1 MSSAESKGSHT
12 AAGAT
17 PEQKR
22 ARLAELLRTKARPV
36 QQAPVS
42 FSQERMWFQDRLSPG
57 SASFNIP
64 VRVRFSGSLDAE
76 VLRAS
81 LQELVVRHA
90 PLRTTFVEQDGRPLQ
105 RIAQGLDLALP
116 VVDLRPLAAEERE
129 AEAQRRIL
137 DEARQP
143 FDLEKGPLLR
153 TVLYRLDTLEH
164 ILLLKL
170 HHIITDG
177 WSMGVLVRELS
188 ALYPALAAGRPSPL
202 PPLPMQYAD
211 YAAWQRESL
220 KGEVLDSHLRWWR
233 ERLDPDAVLE
243 LPTDRPRPAVASGRG
258 ARITEV
264 LPHPLIE
271 SLKALA
277 RAEGT
282 TLFGVLLA
290 GFQVLLSR
298 YTGQQDVVV
307 GTSIAGRGRAELE
320 GLIGLFTNYLAF
332 RTDLSGQ
339 PSFREL
345 LGRVRET
352 TLEAYA
358 HQDVPFEKLVDALK
372 PERQLSV
379 NPLFQVALTLQN
391 APLPPLRLPGLV
403 LDAQPVDNRTSKA
416 DLSLLATELPEGLR
430 VTAEY
435 NTDLFEPGS
444 IQRLLAHLR
453 TLLEGA
459 ASAPD
464 RRILEL
470 PLMDAAEQRQ
480 VRSAWTG
487 GTAPFPEDTCL
498 HALFEAQARRTPEA
512 PAVQFQG
519 QSLTYAQLDTRAN
532 QLAHALR
539 RRGVGLESRVALSV
553 ERSLDVAVGLLGI
566 LKAGGAWVPVDPLLP
581 RERLAFMLEDS
592 GATVMVTQA
601 PLLER
606 FPQAHQSRALCLDAE
621 RAALAG
627 ERPEA
632 PVSGVGPRN
641 LAYVLYTSGSTGI
654 PKGTAIEHRGVTNL
668 VTHEAVAYGIGPGS
682 RVLQF
687 ASLSFDLSVEEIFT
701 TLCSGATLVLA
712 PLEDLMPGEPLRK
725 LVRDEALTVI
735 SVTPATLAA
744 TPAEGLPSLRT
755 VISGGEALPSEVVAR
770 WAPGRRLL
778 NTYGP
783 TEATVM
789 ATLTECVA
797 DGRVP
802 SIGRPLAN
810 VRAYVLDARGE
821 PVPVGIKGE
830 LHLGGVGVARGYAGR
845 AALTAERFMPDA
857 FSGEAGARLY
867 RTGDVV
873 RWREDGTLE
882 FIGRAD
888 AQVKVRG
895 FRIEPGEVE
904 AALAKLPPV
913 REAVVVAREDGPG
926 GKRLVGYAVL
936 REGMTADGHELR
948 AALKDVLP
956 EYMVPSAVVVLSALP
971 LTTNGK
977 VDRKALPAPDLAANG
992 TQDYVAPRT
1001 PTEERLAALWQE
1013 LLGVTRVGAHDSF
1026 FELGGHSLLA
1036 TQALSRIRQA
1046 FAVELP
1052 LRRLF
1057 ESPALDAVARL
1068 IDEALAKRSQP
1079 ELAPAPRKQHEA
1091 RARPV
1096 PTIPLEE
1103 AARAMEAHASAPP
1116 RGDTEVPL
1124 AAEARQRSEEAAHAT
1139 EARASAPP
1147 RGDAGVPFT
1156 AEARQ
1161 RMLVDW
1167 NATVTDYPRGSTLPE
1182 VFAQVVARFPDKVA
1196 IEFGDSHL
1204 TYRQLDARANQ
1215 LAWHLRSLGVSTDSR
1230 VALSME
1236 RSLELLVSLVAILK
1250 AGGAYVPLDPAY
1262 PRERLTAM
1270 VEDASPRVLLTSR
1283 ALLPKLP
1290 HEGLRAVVLE
1300 ELSLDAEPTHAPP
1313 LAALPDSLAYIDFTS
1328 GSTGRPKGVG
1338 TPHAAVL
1345 RTLFG
1350 VDFARFGP
1358 EETLLLMAPL
1368 AFDASTLEVWGAL
1381 LHGAKLAVF
1390 PPHPPSDPR
1399 ELEQV
1404 LVRHGVTMLW
1414 LTAGLFAQVVDSHLP
1429 ALRSLRQVLTGG
1441 DVISASHVRRVLE
1454 DLRIPV
1460 TAGYGPTETTV
1471 FATSHRFTSA
1481 SQVRTSV
1488 PLGRPLGNTQVYVL
1502 DASSQPVPPG
1512 VTGEL
1517 YVGGEGLA
1525 RGYVGQPALT
1535 AERFLPHPFAT
1546 TPGAR
1551 LYRTGD
1557 LARWR
1562 EDGVLEFLGRTDAQ
1576 VKVRGFRIEL
1586 AEVEA
1591 ALLAHSDV
1599 REAIVV
1605 AREDVPGDKRLVAY
1619 VVAAE
1624 SLDMAALRAFLK
1636 QRLPDYMVPS
1646 ALGRLAALPLTANGK
1661 VDRKAL
1667 PAPSTFQDRVP
1678 TRPPR
1683 TDTERRLAT
1692 LWEEVLQTGTVGAED
1707 NFFELGGHSLS
1718 ATQILSRIRRAF
1730 QAELSIADLFASPTV
1745 EAVARRIE
1753 TQAPLRPALTAPPLR
1768 PVPRDGHLP
1777 LSFAQQR
1784 LWFLSKLEPDS
1795 TAYNLPFVVRLEGT
1809 LDVPAFARALRDL
1822 LQRHESLRTTFH
1834 EQDSVPVQRIA
1845 PAPALPAGWMDLST
1859 WPDAAHAL
1867 RALIDEEARQL
1878 FHLESGPL
1886 WRVLLVR
1893 MDARHHVLL
1902 LTLHHVIADA
1912 WSMGVFLQ
1920 ELTTLYAA
1928 HAERRAPELKPL
1940 PVQYADFS
1948 VWQHGWLRDEALEA
1962 QLGWWRQQLQ
1972 DAPKA
1977 LELPTDRPRPPTQTF
1992 RGAVWPFQFPR
2003 ELSDAMQ
2010 VLCRREGVTPSMV
2023 VLAAFQVLLSR
2034 YSGQEDVAVGSP
2046 IAGRHH
2052 AELEGLIGFFVNTLV
2067 LRTKLG
2073 GDPTFRELLTRV
2085 RDTALGA
2092 YAHQDLPFEKLV
2104 EALRP
2109 ERDPRRPP
2117 LFQVMLAYQNA
2128 PMPETMGTGLR
2139 LQPLEPRGGT
2149 AKFDLTLALNDTADG
2164 LKGLLEYNTDLFYAA
2179 TAGHIVGHLRT
2190 LLEAAVREPE
2200 CRLSALPML
2209 TPGERELL
2217 FQEGKT
2223 PATAQDGCPPVLLQ
2237 AQARLRPEAVAV
2249 EHEGRTLSW
2258 AEVHRKALEWRTRAE
2273 VALPPPPPLVPVPR
2287 DAVLPLSFAQQR
2299 LWLIDQLEPG
2309 SSAYNLFMALRVE
2322 GALDVAALEQAFAA
2336 LVARHESLRTVF
2348 VSQEGEPVQVIL
2360 PTVPRALEQVDLSA
2374 LAPDVA
2380 HAALEQGLREEA
2392 LRPFDLARGPL
2403 LRVALRRL
2411 GPEAQVLSLNL
2422 HHIVSDGWSM
2432 GVLVRELTALY
2443 AAHASGQPPRLAPLP
2458 VQYVDFAVW
2467 QRAWL
2472 KDEVLEHMM
2481 AWWRQQLSGV
2491 PPLLELPTDK
2501 PRPSIQSYRGAQVP
2515 VRLSATLTES
2525 LQALSQREGGTLFMG
2540 LVSAFQVLLSRYA
2553 GQEDITL
2560 GSPIAGRTRQETE
2573 GLIGFFV
2580 NTLVLRTHVDPKA
2593 TFRELLGRVRAT
2605 TLAAYEHQ
2613 DAPFEKLVE
2622 ALQPRRSLSHSP
2634 LFQVLLALQ
2643 NAPLQPVTLA
2653 SGPGG
2658 SAPLRLLPLEQDF
2671 QTTQFDLTLD
2681 LARTPQG
2688 LHGTLSYRTDLFEP
2702 ATIGRMVEHLRTLLE
2717 AAVARPDTR
2726 VGELPLLTQGEREQL
2741 LVTWNQTQA
2750 EYPRD
2755 ATIPRLFEAQARKT
2769 PDAVAVVSG
2778 KQRLTYR
2785 EVEAKANQL
2794 AHRLRKLGV
2803 GPEIR
2808 VGLCVER
2815 TADVVVG
2822 TLGIMKAGGA
2832 YVPLDPSYPKE
2843 RLGWL
2848 LEDARGPALVAHSH
2862 LLEALPA
2869 FTAQAVCLDR
2879 DDALAEESSAP
2890 PPTEAQ
2896 PENVA
2901 YFIYTSGSTG
2911 RPKGV
2916 AVTHRNAVAFLT
2928 WAQATFEAE
2937 ETKAVLAATS
2947 LNFDLSVFE
2956 LFAPLMRGGS
2966 VVVVRDALHLAEEKL
2981 EAEVTLINTVPSA
2994 MAQLVKLG
3002 AVPPSVRVVNLA
3014 GEALPETLAKQVYG
3028 VPTVRKLYNLYGPSE
3043 DTTYSTG
3050 SLVGREEVP
3059 NIGRPLANTRAYVL
3073 DAYLQPVPVGV
3084 AGELYLAGEGQTRGY
3099 LLRPELTAERFLPE
3113 VHGPA
3118 GSRMYRTGDRVRYRA
3133 DGVLEYLGR
3142 VDFQVK
3148 VRGFRIELG
3157 EVEAALRQ
3165 HKAVK
3170 DAVVVAK
3177 GDGAD
3182 KRLVAYVAAKAGAT
3196 PEAESLKAD
3205 LRQRLPE
3212 YMVPGTVVVLDALP
3226 LNANGKV
3233 ERKALPEPEA
3243 QQPGGTYEAPRTA
3256 LEAKLAAIWSDV
3268 LHVPRVGVK
3277 DDFFALG
3284 GHSLLATQVVS
3295 RVRTETGT
3303 ELPLRALFEAPT
3315 IAALAS
3321 RIEGSGRSHDDVR
3334 MPPLVPVPRD
3344 GPLPLSFAQQRLWFL
3359 DRLHPGS
3366 PFYNIPAA
3374 VRLDGPLNP
3383 EALARGLQEL
3393 VQRHEA
3399 LRTTFHTREDGEPVQ
3414 RIHPH
3419 ADLPLARVDL
3429 GHVPEAQK
3437 DAEAR
3442 RLAHEEALKPFDLA
3456 RAPLIRTTLLR
3467 LSEQRHVLLVSVH
3480 HIVSDGWSSRVL
3492 VEEMAA
3498 LYLSFSRG
3506 LPSPLPPLP
3515 LQYADYAAWQRDWL
3529 KGEVLEQQ
3537 VGWWKQQLA
3546 GVPHALELPTDKPR
3560 PSVQTFHGAQVPVV
3574 LSHATSQ
3581 GLKALSHQE
3590 GATPFMVLLATWQVL
3605 LSRYSG
3611 QQDFSVGS
3619 PIAGRHLGEL
3629 EGIVGF
3635 FVNTL
3640 VLRARV
3646 DRRAS
3651 FLQLLREVKEMA
3663 LGAYT
3668 HQDLPFERLVEELR
3682 PARDASR
3689 GPLIQVAFSLRNV
3702 PPRAPRKQELTLRP
3716 LDVEE
3721 ATVKFELELGLV
3733 ESPEGYTG
3741 ALSYNTDL
3749 FEQGTVARMAEHFRT
3764 LVEGLVARPEAP
3776 LGSQSLLT
3784 QAERQRMLVDWNA
3797 TATEYPRG
3805 STLPEVFAQAVAR
3818 FPDKV
3823 AVEAGDSRL
3832 TYRQLD
3838 ARANQLAWHLRALG
3852 VDTDA
3857 RVGVTLERSLELF
3870 VTLLAILKAGGA
3882 YVPMDPAYP
3891 RERLAAMVE
3900 DAAPRIV
3907 VTSRALL
3914 PKLPSQGLRAVVQEE
3929 LSLEAGPTHAPPRAA
3944 LPDSLAYIV
3953 FTSGSTGRPKGVGSS
3968 HAAVLRTLFGVDF
3981 GLGPEET
3988 LLHMAPLAF
3997 DASTFEIWG
4006 ALLHGS
4012 KLAVF
4017 PPHPPGDPYE
4027 LEQVL
4032 VRHGVT
4038 TLWITVG
4045 LFTQVVDT
4053 HLHALRSVRQVL
4065 TGGDVIPAS
4074 HVRRVLEELRIPV
4087 TAGYGPTEGTVF
4099 ATSHRFT
4106 SAAQVGTSVPLGR
4119 PIGNTQ
4125 LYVLDASG
4133 QPVPSGVAGELY
4145 MGGDGLAR
4153 GYLGQPALTAERF
4166 VPDPFALEPG
4176 ARVYRTGD
4184 LARWRHD
4191 GVLEFLGRADTQ
4203 VKVRGFRIEP
4213 GEIEAALMTHA
4224 EVREAIVLAR
4234 EDVPGDKRL
4243 VGYVV
4248 APEPFD
4254 ATALRAH
4261 LRTRLPEFMVPSA
4274 LVRLDA
4280 LPLTSN
4286 SKVDRKA
4293 LPAPESVTASSA
4305 DAHVAPR
4312 TPLEEQLAQ
4321 AFANVLRV
4329 PRVSVTDNFFD
4340 LGGHS
4345 LLALRLMAAIREHT
4359 GRPLPVSVLFQH
4371 ATVERLARLAL
4382 QESAQPTANLLR
4394 LDAGTSPLRPLFL
4407 VHGGGGGVL
4416 GYTELVRQL
4425 GSQRPVY
4432 GLVASGLE
4440 GGELPPDSVE
4450 ALARDYLVQLR
4461 TVQPQGPYL
4470 LAGWS
4475 FGGLVAL
4482 ELARQL
4488 QTVGEQ
4494 VELLALL
4501 DSTVPTPEPRPAPD
4515 ALSLLGLF
4523 ARTLGLPWKGLP
4535 LDLEALRRLEGRE
4548 LLATVLE
4555 QARSA
4560 PGGSVGLD
4568 LDTAERLYPLYQRL
4582 YEAQRSYVPHGG
4594 YSGPALLLRA
4604 AASTGPQPDWS
4615 MWLTGHLTVYEVP
4628 GDHYTMLGEPHASAV
4643 AERLRHHLGELG

>member
-1 MSSAESKGSHT
+1 MSSADSKGSGSAT
-12 AAGAT
+12 GGT

-22 ARLAELLRTKARPV
+22 ARLAELLRNKARPV

-64 VRVRFSGSLDAE
+64 VRVRFSGALDAG

-81 LQELVVRHA
+81 LQELVQRHA
-90 PLRTTFVEQDGRPLQ
+90 PLRTTFIEQDGRPLQ
-105 RIAQGLDLALP
+105 RIAPSLDVALP
-116 VVDLRPLAAEERE
+116 VVDLQSLPGGERE

-153 TVLYRLDTLEH
+153 TVLYRLDALEH

-177 WSMGVLVRELS
+177 WSMGVLVHELS
-188 ALYPALAAGRPSPL
+188 ALYPALAEGKPSQL

-211 YAAWQRESL
+211 YAVWQREAL
-220 KGEVLDSHLRWWR
+220 KGEVLDAHLGWWR

-243 LPTDRPRPAVASGRG
+243 LPTDRPRPAVPSGRG
-258 ARITEV
+258 ARLTEV
-264 LPHPLIE
+264 LPAPLIE

-277 RAEGT
+277 RAEGA

-358 HQDVPFEKLVDALK
+358 HQEVPFEKLVDALK

-403 LDAQPVDNRTSKA
+403 LDAQPVDNRTSKT
-416 DLSLLATELPEGLR
+416 DLSLLATELPQGLR

-464 RRILEL
+464 QRISEL

-480 VRSAWTG
+480 VRGEWTG
-487 GTAPFPEDTCL
+487 GTAPFPEATCL

-512 PAVQFQG
+512 LAIQFQG
-519 QSLTYAQLDTRAN
+519 TSLTYAQLDTRAN

-539 RRGVGLESRVALSV
+539 RRGVGPEVRVALSV

-592 GATVMVTQA
+592 GATVLVTQA
-601 PLLER
+601 PLRDR
-606 FPQAHQSRALCLDAE
+606 FPEAHQARALCLDSE
-621 RAALAG
+621 RDALAS
-627 ERPEA
+627 ESAEA
-632 PVSGVGPRN
+632 VVCGVGPRN
-641 LAYVLYTSGSTGI
+641 LAYVLYTSGSTGT

-744 TPAEGLPSLRT
+744 TPEEGLPALRT
-755 VISGGEALPSEVVAR
+755 VISGGEALPAEVVAR
-770 WAPGRRLL
+770 WAPGRRLI

-789 ATLTECVA
+789 ATLIECVA
-797 DGRVP
+797 DGQVP

-821 PVPVGIKGE
+821 PVPVGVKGE

-845 AALTAERFMPDA
+845 PALTAERFMPDA
-857 FSGEAGARLY
+857 LSGEAGARLY

-895 FRIEPGEVE
+895 FRIELGEVE
-904 AALAKLPPV
+904 AALAKLPSV

-926 GKRLVGYAVL
+926 GKRLVGYAVP
-936 REGMTADGHELR
+936 REGLAVDGTELR

-956 EYMVPSAVVVLSALP
+956 EYMVPAAVVVLSALP

-977 VDRKALPAPDLAANG
+977 VDRKALPAPDLAAGG
-992 TQDYVAPRT
+992 TRDHVAPRT

-1068 IDEALAKRSQP
+1068 IDEALAGRSQP
-1079 ELAPAPRKQHEA
+1079 APVARKQHEV

-1096 PTIPLEE
+1096 PTIPLED
-1103 AARAMEAHASAPP
+1103 AAKA
-1116 RGDTEVPL
+1116 L
-1124 AAEARQRSEEAAHAT
+1124 
-1139 EARASAPP
+1139 EARAPASS
-1147 RGDAGVPFT
+1147 RGDAGAPFT

-1161 RMLVDW
+1161 RVLVEW
-1167 NATVTDYPRGSTLPE
+1167 NATAAEFPRGSTMAE

-1196 IEFGDSHL
+1196 VEFGDSRL

-1215 LAWHLRSLGVSTDSR
+1215 LAWQLRALGVDTDSR
-1230 VALSME
+1230 VAIALE
-1236 RSLELLVSLVAILK
+1236 RSLELIVSLVAILK

-1262 PRERLTAM
+1262 PRERLAAM
-1270 VEDASPRVLLTSR
+1270 VEDASPRVLVTSR

-1290 HEGLRAVVLE
+1290 QQGLRAVVLE

-1350 VDFARFGP
+1350 VDFAHFGP

-1381 LHGAKLAVF
+1381 LHGSKLAVF
-1390 PPHPPSDPR
+1390 PPHPPSDPH

-1414 LTAGLFAQVVDSHLP
+1414 LTAGLFAQVVDTHLP

-1441 DVISASHVRRVLE
+1441 DVISAPHVRRVLE
-1454 DLRIPV
+1454 QLGLPV

-1471 FATSHRFTSA
+1471 FATSHRLTSA
-1481 SQVRTSV
+1481 AQVESAV

-1502 DASSQPVPPG
+1502 DDSGQPVPPG

-1535 AERFLPHPFAT
+1535 AERFLPHPFAS

-1591 ALLAHSDV
+1591 ALLAHPEV
-1599 REAIVV
+1599 REAVVV

-1667 PAPSTFQDRVP
+1667 PAPSTFQTRVP

-1683 TDTERRLAT
+1683 TDTERLLAT

-1707 NFFELGGHSLS
+1707 HFFELGGHSLS

-1730 QAELSIADLFASPTV
+1730 QAELSIADFFAAPTV
-1745 EAVARRIE
+1745 EAVARRLE
-1753 TQAPLRPALTAPPLR
+1753 TQAPLRPALAVPPLR
-1768 PVPRDGHLP
+1768 PVPRDGALP

-1784 LWFLSKLEPDS
+1784 LWFLAKMEPDS
-1795 TAYNLPFVVRLEGT
+1795 TAYNLPFVVRLEGA
-1809 LDVPAFARALRDL
+1809 LDVPAFTRALRDL
-1822 LQRHESLRTTFH
+1822 LQRHESLRTTFR
-1834 EQDSVPVQRIA
+1834 EQEAGPVQLIA
-1845 PAPALPAGWMDLST
+1845 PAPALPAGWMDLSAL
-1859 WPDAAHAL
+1859 PDAALTL
-1867 RALIDEEARQL
+1867 RALIDEEARQV

-1893 MDARHHVLL
+1893 MEARHHVLL
-1902 LTLHHVIADA
+1902 LTLHHVISDA

-1920 ELTTLYAA
+1920 ELTTLYTA
-1928 HAERRAPELKPL
+1928 HAEHRAPELKPL

-1972 DAPKA
+1972 GAPKA
-1977 LELPTDRPRPPTQTF
+1977 LELPTDRPRPPAQTF

-2003 ELSDAMQ
+2003 GLSDAMHA
-2010 VLCRREGVTPSMV
+2010 VCRREGVTPSMV

-2067 LRTKLG
+2067 LRTKLD
-2073 GDPTFRELLTRV
+2073 GDPTFRELLARV
-2085 RDTALGA
+2085 RDMALGA

-2164 LKGLLEYNTDLFYAA
+2164 LKGLLEYNTDLFNAS
-2179 TAGHIVGHLRT
+2179 TAGHMVGHLRT
-2190 LLEAAVREPE
+2190 LLEGALQEPE
-2200 CRLSALPML
+2200 RRLSTLPML

-2217 FQEGKT
+2217 FQFHEGST
-2223 PATAQDGCPPVLLQ
+2223 PATAEDACPPVLLQ
-2237 AQARLRPEAVAV
+2237 TQARLHPEAVAA
-2249 EHEGRTLSW
+2249 EHEGRTLTW
-2258 AEVHRKALEWRTRAE
+2258 AEAHRRALEWRARGA
-2273 VALPPPPPLVPVPR
+2273 VALPPPPPLVPVAR
-2287 DAVLPLSFAQQR
+2287 DGALPLSFAQQR

-2309 SSAYNLFMALRVE
+2309 SAAYNLFMALRVE
-2322 GALDVAALEQAFAA
+2322 GPLDVAALEQAFAA
-2336 LVARHESLRTVF
+2336 LIARHESLRTVF

-2360 PTVPRALEQVDLSA
+2360 PAVPRALEQVDLSA
-2374 LAPDVA
+2374 LTPEAV
-2380 HAALEQGLREEA
+2380 HTALEQGLREEA
-2392 LRPFDLARGPL
+2392 VRPFDLARGPL
-2403 LRVALRRL
+2403 LRVSLRRL
-2411 GPEAQVLSLNL
+2411 GPEAHVLSLNL

-2443 AAHASGQPPRLAPLP
+2443 AAHASGQPPRLAPLS
-2458 VQYVDFAVW
+2458 VQYVDFAAW

-2481 AWWRQQLSGV
+2481 AYWRQQLAGA

-2501 PRPSIQSYRGAQVP
+2501 PRPSVQSYRGAQVP
-2515 VRLSATLTES
+2515 VRLSAALTDS

-2553 GQEDITL
+2553 GQEDITI
-2560 GSPIAGRTRQETE
+2560 GSPIAGRTREETE

-2593 TFRELLGRVRAT
+2593 TFRELLGKVRAT

-2643 NAPLQPVTLA
+2643 NVPLQPVTLA
-2653 SGPGG
+2653 SGPGR
-2658 SAPLRLLPLEQDF
+2658 ATPLRLLPLEQDF

-2681 LARTPQG
+2681 LARTAQG

-2702 ATIGRMVEHLRTLLE
+2702 ATLVRMVEHLRMLLE
-2717 AAVARPDTR
+2717 AAVARPDMR
-2726 VGELPLLTQGEREQL
+2726 VGELPLLTEGERKQL

-2755 ATIPRLFEAQARKT
+2755 ATIPLLFEAQARKT
-2769 PDAVAVVSG
+2769 PEALAVVSG

-2803 GPEIR
+2803 RPEVR

-2822 TLGIMKAGGA
+2822 TLGILKAGGA

-2848 LEDARGPALVAHSH
+2848 LEDAQGPALVAHSH
-2862 LLEALPA
+2862 LLESLPA
-2869 FTAQAVCLDR
+2869 FTAQAVCLDH
-2879 DDALAEESSAP
+2879 DEALADESTLALP
-2890 PPTEAQ
+2890 AEVQ

-2901 YFIYTSGSTG
+2901 YLIYTSGSTG

-2916 AVTHRNAVAFLT
+2916 AVTHRNAVALLT
-2928 WAQATFEAE
+2928 WAQETFDEE

-2956 LFAPLMRGGS
+2956 LFAPLVRGGS
-2966 VVVVRDALHLAEEKL
+2966 VVVVRDALHLAEEKPN
-2981 EAEVTLINTVPSA
+2981 AEVTLINTVPSA
-2994 MAQLVKLG
+2994 MSQLVRLG

-3014 GEALPETLAKQVYG
+3014 GEALPEALAKQVYG

-3043 DTTYSTG
+3043 DTTYSTW

-3059 NIGRPLANTRAYVL
+3059 NIGRPLSNTRAYVL
-3073 DAYLQPVPVGV
+3073 DAFLQPVPVGV
-3084 AGELYLAGEGQTRGY
+3084 AGELYLAGEGQARGY
-3099 LLRPELTAERFLPE
+3099 LLRPDLTAEKFLPE

-3142 VDFQVK
+3142 MDFQVK
-3148 VRGFRIELG
+3148 VRGFRIETG
-3157 EVEAALRQ
+3157 EVEAALREQ
-3165 HKAVK
+3165 EAVK

-3177 GDGAD
+3177 GAGVER
-3182 KRLVAYVAAKAGAT
+3182 RLVAYVAAKAGAT
-3196 PEAESLKAD
+3196 LEAEALKAGV
-3205 LRQRLPE
+3205 RQRLPE
-3212 YMVPGTVVVLDALP
+3212 YMVPATVVVLKALP
-3226 LNANGKV
+3226 LNVNGKV
-3233 ERKALPEPEA
+3233 DRKALPEPEA
-3243 QQPGGTYEAPRTA
+3243 RQSSNTYEAPRTK
-3256 LEAKLAAIWSDV
+3256 LEAKLAALWADV
-3268 LHVPRVGVK
+3268 LRVARVGVK

-3295 RVRTETGT
+3295 RVRTELGM
-3303 ELPLRALFEAPT
+3303 ELPLRTLFEAPT
-3315 IAALAS
+3315 IAELAT
-3321 RIEGSGRSHDDVR
+3321 RIEGAGRSHDDVR

-3383 EALARGLQEL
+3383 EALARGLQGL

-3399 LRTTFHTREDGEPVQ
+3399 LRTTFHTREDGDPVQ
-3414 RIHPH
+3414 RIHPY
-3419 ADLPLARVDL
+3419 ADVPLARVDL
-3429 GHVPEAQK
+3429 GHVPETQK

-3456 RAPLIRTTLLR
+3456 VAPLIRTTLLR
-3467 LSEQRHVLLVSVH
+3467 LSEQRHVLLVTVH

-3515 LQYADYAAWQRDWL
+3515 IQYADYAAWQRDWL
-3529 KGEVLEQQ
+3529 QGEVLEEQ
-3537 VGWWKQQLA
+3537 VGWWKRQLV

-3560 PSVQTFHGAQVPVV
+3560 PSVETFHGAQVHLA
-3574 LSHATSQ
+3574 LSPAASQ

-3590 GATPFMVLLATWQVL
+3590 GATPFMALLAAWQVL

-3611 QQDFSVGS
+3611 QQDFAVGS

-3646 DRRAS
+3646 DRSAS

-3682 PARDASR
+3682 PVRDPSR

-3702 PPRAPRKQELTLRP
+3702 SPRPPRKQELTLRP

-3721 ATVKFELELGLV
+3721 ATVKFELELGLA

-3749 FEQGTVARMAEHFRT
+3749 FEPDTVARMAEHFRT

-3776 LGSQSLLT
+3776 LGSLPMLT
-3784 QAERQRMLVDWNA
+3784 QAERQRLLVDWNA

-3805 STLPEVFAQAVAR
+3805 TTMAEVFARVVDR

-3823 AVEAGDSRL
+3823 AVELGDSRL

-3870 VTLLAILKAGGA
+3870 VTLIAILKAGGA

-3900 DAAPRIV
+3900 DATPRVV

-3914 PKLPSQGLRAVVQEE
+3914 PKLPSQGLPAVVLEE
-3929 LSLEAGPTHAPPRAA
+3929 LSLESWPTHAPPRAA

-3968 HAAVLRTLFGVDF
+3968 HAAVLRTVFATDF
-3981 GLGPEET
+3981 DLGPEET

-4006 ALLHGS
+4006 ALLHGA
-4012 KLAVF
+4012 KLAIF
-4017 PPHPPGDPYE
+4017 PPRPPSDPHE

-4038 TLWITVG
+4038 TLWITAG

-4053 HLHALRSVRQVL
+4053 HPHALRSVRQLL
-4065 TGGDVIPAS
+4065 TGGDVIPAP

-4106 SAAQVGTSVPLGR
+4106 SAAQVGTSVPLGH
-4119 PIGNTQ
+4119 PVGNTQ
-4125 LYVLDASG
+4125 VYVLDASG
-4133 QPVPSGVAGELY
+4133 QPVPSGVTGELY
-4145 MGGDGLAR
+4145 IGGDGLAR
-4153 GYLGQPALTAERF
+4153 GYVGQPARTAERF
-4166 VPDPFALEPG
+4166 LPDPFASEPG

-4184 LARWRHD
+4184 LGRWRHD
-4191 GVLEFLGRADTQ
+4191 GVLEFLGRADHQ
-4203 VKVRGFRIEP
+4203 VKVRGFRIEL
-4213 GEIEAALMTHA
+4213 GEIEAALQTHP

-4274 LVRLDA
+4274 LVRMDA

-4286 SKVDRKA
+4286 SKVDRRA

-4305 DAHVAPR
+4305 NAYVAPR

-4329 PRVSVTDNFFD
+4329 PRVSVTDSFFD

-4359 GRPLPVSVLFQH
+4359 SRPLPVSVLFQH
-4371 ATVERLARLAL
+4371 STVERLAQLAL

-4407 VHGGGGGVL
+4407 VHGGGGSVL

-4432 GLVASGLE
+4432 GLFASGLD
-4440 GGELPPDSVE
+4440 GGALPPDSVE
-4450 ALARDYLVQLR
+4450 ALARDYLAQVR

-4475 FGGLVAL
+4475 LGGLVAL

-4488 QTVGEQ
+4488 QAVGEQ
-4494 VELLALL
+4494 VELLALM

-4515 ALSLLGLF
+4515 TLSLLGLF
-4523 ARTLGLPWKGLP
+4523 ARTLGLPWQGLP
-4535 LDLEALRRLEGRE
+4535 LDLEQLRRLEGRE

-4555 QARSA
+4555 AARSA
-4560 PGGSVGLD
+4560 PASNVALD
-4568 LDTAERLYPLYQRL
+4568 LDTAERLYTLYQRL
-4582 YEAQRSYVPHGG
+4582 YEAQRGYVPHGG
-4594 YSGPALLLRA
+4594 YAGPALLLRA
-4604 AASTGPQPDWS
+4604 AASTGQQPDWS
-4615 MWLTGHLTVYEVP
+4615 TWLTGPLTVYEVP
-4628 GDHYTMLGEPHASAV
+4628 GDHYSMLVEPHASAV
-4643 AERLRHHLGELG
+4643 AERLRHHLRELG